1 MKLSPLFATAVLV
14 AAALPLS
21 AHAQSLP
28 IVGGFTAVTLTS
40 ASTLA
45 GAGLSVGT
53 LGSALFSPGSA
64 GTPLV
69 FFPVTGGTLDT
80 VTFAGSIE
88 HVGSGLSLTG
98 GGTTLDLTSFTID
111 TVGGVL
117 TGQAAVGASALG
129 AVPLFS
135 LVPSGNLVSPFSL
148 RLTSSGAGALTALFG
163 LPDLTGI
170 EIGTANTLPI
180 TSAVPEPSTYAI
192 MLSGLAL
199 LAWVAHRRRPD
210 AASRADS
217 RR

>member
-1 MKLSPLFATAVLV
+1 MFATAALV
-14 AAALPLS
+14 AAATLPMS
-21 AHAQSLP
+21 AQAQSLP

-40 ASTLA
+40 APTLT

-80 VTFAGSIE
+80 VSFGGSIE
-88 HVGSGLSLTG
+88 HAGSGLSLANAASTVN
-98 GGTTLDLTSFTID
+98 LTDFTID
-111 TVGGVL
+111 TLGGVL
-117 TGQAAVGASALG
+117 TGQVAVGTSALG

-148 RLTSSGAGALTALFG
+148 RLTAAAAGALTTVFG

-180 TSAVPEPSTYAI
+180 TSAVPEPSTYAV

-199 LAWVAHRRRPD
+199 LAWLTQRRRAEAVP
-210 AASRADS
+210 